1 MFGHLKKEVFY
12 PYSLQRVWQ
21 VLTNQKA
28 LAAWLMENDFEARV
42 GHKFQFIYS
51 SLPGMSA
58 YINCE
63 VIELDEPRRLSFTW
77 KDSLMCQPSIVT
89 WTLEAVDA
97 GTVLRLEHRIIENIF
112 TGLNHSQKR
121 EDYNWLSNNSSP
133 SASLNRQLGVL
144 ALTPSYGSLNNSFEK
159 PISII
164 LNAYFNGG
172 WEYKFN
178 HNLPEEL
185 NKYSDVD

>member
-58 YINCE
+58 HINCE
-63 VIELDEPRRLSFTW
+63 VIELDEPRRLSLTW
-77 KDSLMCQPSIVT
+77 KDSLMRQSSIVT
-89 WTLEAVDA
+89 WTLEAVDG
-97 GTVLRLEHRIIENIF
+97 GTILRLEHRVLETVF
-112 TGLNHSQKR
+112 TGFKPVYSQERQEYYDWQTNK
-121 EDYNWLSNNSSP
+121 SSP
-133 SASLNRQLGVL
+133 SASLNKQLGVST
-144 ALTPSYGSLNNSFEK
+144 LTPSYGFKSNSFEQ

-164 LNAYFNGG
+164 LSAYFNGG
-172 WEYKFN
+172 WEYKLN
-178 HNLPEEL
+178 QNLPKAL
-185 NKYSDVD
+185 NEN

>member
-1 MFGHLKKEVFY
+1 MLRCLNKKVFY
-12 PYSLQRVWQ
+12 PYPLQRVWQ

-42 GHKFQFIYS
+42 GHKFKFIYS

-89 WTLEAVDA
+89 WTLEAVDG
-97 GTVLRLEHRIIENIF
+97 GTLLRLEHRILEAVY
-112 TGLNHSQKR
+112 SQERQEHYDWEANK
-121 EDYNWLSNNSSP
+121 SIP
-133 SASLNRQLGVL
+133 SASLNRQLGVST
-144 ALTPSYGSLNNSFEK
+144 LTYPNYGLKNNSFEQS
-159 PISII
+159 ISTIMS
-164 LNAYFNGG
+164 AYFNGG
-172 WEYKFN
+172 WEDKLN
-178 HNLPEEL
+178 QNLSQTLEKGL
-185 NKYSDVD
+185 I